1 MHLHI
6 DFNSDILSLFTT
18 ELKDEILVK
27 IPGSVLD
34 FALALRGKEGGIVRG
49 KYKLS
54 NVGDLVRIKPKHANG
69 KLKCLSQEIKNTT
82 KYLQSLL
89 TFSYMFFF

>member
-1 MHLHI
+1 M
-6 DFNSDILSLFTT
+6 
-18 ELKDEILVK
+18 KDEILVK
-27 IPGSVLD
+27 IPGAVLD
-34 FALALRGKEGGIVRG
+34 FALPLQGKEGGTVRG